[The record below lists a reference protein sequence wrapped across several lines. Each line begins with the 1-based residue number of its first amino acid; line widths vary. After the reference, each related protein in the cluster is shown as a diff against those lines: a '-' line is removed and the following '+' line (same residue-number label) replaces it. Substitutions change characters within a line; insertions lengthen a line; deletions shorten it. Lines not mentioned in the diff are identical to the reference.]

1 MSNKKT
7 KRVYSKP
14 IQVEKPVEEK
24 SVTSEPIIADL
35 NLTAEKPVKPVEE
48 TLATSEPESTSE
60 LNNEVKEFVEE
71 FPEFTSEV
79 VEEEIKIE
87 PHIEGEKIAEV
98 LEQYHNV
105 DAQTEIEKVLQTE
118 ISGEQLSI
126 DAAEE
131 LKKELE
137 TPAIEYFLTEKQI
150 EEGAQIVA
158 DMVNDQIL
166 NELKALAPEPP
177 KAKTL
182 ASLSN
187 AELRH
192 FHRTGQMPR

>member
-1 MSNKKT
+1 MSNKKI

-14 IQVEKPVEEK
+14 KQVEKPEEK
-24 SVTSEPIIADL
+24 SVTFEPVIADL
-35 NLTAEKPVKPVEE
+35 NLTAEKSLKSEE
-48 TLATSEPESTSE
+48 EILATPEPDSGSM
-60 LNNEVKEFVEE
+60 LNDKAKEFVEE
-71 FPEFTSEV
+71 FPKFVSEV

-87 PHIEGEKIAEV
+87 PHIEGEKIVEV

-105 DAQTEIEKVLQTE
+105 DAQVEFEKMFQTE
-118 ISGEQLSI
+118 IGDEQLGV

-131 LKKELE
+131 LTKELE
-137 TPAIEYFLTEKQI
+137 SPVIEDFLTEKQI
-150 EEGAQIVA
+150 EEGAQVIA
-158 DMVNDQIL
+158 DMVNNSIL
-166 NELKALAPEPP
+166 EDLRNLSQESP
-177 KAKTL
+177 KMKSL